1 MVQKFHAR
9 GIFGTS
15 SDWWLEY
22 HFGSRHYL
30 YSAVPY
36 HPASR
41 NPRSTFSGYSKRFM
55 AEHGKAMNQVNSHT
69 KSGADQGSAFHCS
82 CRTRTAKLCSRI
94 CPRCEFCTRSFW
106 HSYVFMKYVLPTL
119 FGEKRKIRSAVPG
132 FAKSFY
138 VIFQRDRIF
147 LEKPISPK
155 DIYRLSNHLSH
166 KAPAIGWFSWINRSP
181 KDARHTPPNFL
192 SQIFYPYP

>member
-1 MVQKFHAR
+1 
-9 GIFGTS
+9 
-15 SDWWLEY
+15 
-22 HFGSRHYL
+22 
-30 YSAVPY
+30 
-36 HPASR
+36 
-41 NPRSTFSGYSKRFM
+41 M

-82 CRTRTAKLCSRI
+82 CRTRTAKLCFRI

-119 FGEKRKIRSAVPG
+119 WGEKRKIRSAVRLSPRP
-132 FAKSFY
+132 FPIDMRTKECIVERSVEDFLSPRNTTVEILDFTRFCKSFY

-155 DIYRLSNHLSH
+155 DLYRLSNHLSP
-166 KAPAIGWFSWINRSP
+166 KAP
-181 KDARHTPPNFL
+181 
-192 SQIFYPYP
+192 Q